1 MGIRNVYW
9 GLIILLSGALLF
21 EWTSEK
27 RSNAI
32 QEHLSYAESFNSSFL
47 SDEYVSIE
55 SEELFLIIAVKTGS
69 IIETRLKKYPVENVP
84 GSLGFRVFG
93 SGQNNAFNY
102 YFKSGFTKS
111 NPVFSVDVIKDNSV
125 RLIDDELGISKL
137 ISFSEAPYEVL
148 VLDSSS
154 NGVEGK
160 SFAGLYRTAG
170 RPLDLK
176 SDALSGGMM
185 NNGSYLGVAISTDS
199 EPYETTK
206 LNQIDEGG
214 IESLSRSGWVAFVQK
229 YFFAALIGSEDFIYN
244 FYALPSEGGL
254 FRMGY
259 TVENPSA
266 VSSVFEHEHRI
277 FVGPKIRKDLM
288 GRADNLELT
297 IEMGWFW
304 FLAQPMVFA
313 MDAINAYV
321 GNWGLTIVIF
331 TLLIKMVFWPITAKS
346 FTSMA
351 AMRKIT
357 PELNEIK
364 QRYKN
369 DNQKI
374 QAETM
379 KLFKEHGANPLGGCL
394 PILIQMP
401 FFIGF
406 FFALRE
412 MVELRHSTFGVW
424 SDLSVPDPYFLFPVA
439 FAVLMTVTQRLNP
452 QPAGMDPTQAQVM
465 KYMPVMFS
473 LFFVVM
479 PAALGLYM
487 VVNTGVQLAQQ
498 AYMYKKSG
506 ALTSG

>member
-1 MGIRNVYW
+1 MGIRNIYW
-9 GLIILLSGALLF
+9 GLIVLLSGALLF

-27 RSNAI
+27 RSDAI
-32 QEHLSYAESFNSSFL
+32 QQHLKYAESFDSSFV
-47 SDEYVSIE
+47 SGEYVKIE
-55 SEELFLIIAVKTGS
+55 SEELFLIVSVKTGS

-93 SGQNNAFNY
+93 QDGAFNY

-111 NPVFSVDVIKDNSV
+111 SPVFAVDVVNSDSV
-125 RLIDDELGISKL
+125 RLVDDELGISKL
-137 ISFSEAPYEVL
+137 ISLSDEPYEIL

-154 NGVEGK
+154 SAIEGK

-199 EPYETTK
+199 KPYETTK
-206 LNQIDEGG
+206 LNQIDESG
-214 IESLSRSGWVAFVQK
+214 IESLSKSGWIAFVQK

-244 FYALPSEGGL
+244 FYALPSEAGL

-259 TVENPSA
+259 TVENPSNA
-266 VSSVFEHEHRI
+266 SSVFEHEHRI

-288 GRADNLELT
+288 GRAENLELT

-313 MDAINAYV
+313 MDAINTYV

-331 TLLIKMVFWPITAKS
+331 TLLIKLVFWPITAKS

-364 QRYKN
+364 QRYKS

-394 PILIQMP
+394 PIFIQMP

-424 SDLSVPDPYFLFPVA
+424 ADLSVPDPYFLFPVT

-473 LFFVVM
+473 LFFVFM

-506 ALTSG
+506 ALSSD

>member
-1 MGIRNVYW
+1 MGIRNIYW
-9 GLIILLSGALLF
+9 GLIVLLSGALLF

-27 RSNAI
+27 RSDAI
-32 QEHLSYAESFNSSFL
+32 QQHLKYAESFDSSFV
-47 SDEYVSIE
+47 SGEYVKIE
-55 SEELFLIIAVKTGS
+55 SEELFLIVSVKTGA

-93 SGQNNAFNY
+93 QDGAFSY

-111 NPVFSVDVIKDNSV
+111 SPVFAVDVINSDSV
-125 RLIDDELGISKL
+125 RLVDDELGISKL
-137 ISFSEAPYEVL
+137 ISLSDEPYEIL

-154 NGVEGK
+154 SAIEGK

-199 EPYETTK
+199 KPYETTK
-206 LNQIDEGG
+206 LNQIDESG
-214 IESLSRSGWVAFVQK
+214 IESLSKSGWIAFVQK

-244 FYALPSEGGL
+244 FYALPSEAGL

-259 TVENPSA
+259 TVENPSNA
-266 VSSVFEHEHRI
+266 SSVFEHEHRI

-288 GRADNLELT
+288 GRAENLELT

-313 MDAINAYV
+313 MDAINTYV

-331 TLLIKMVFWPITAKS
+331 TLLIKLVFWPITAKS

-364 QRYKN
+364 QRYKS

-394 PILIQMP
+394 PIFIQMP

-424 SDLSVPDPYFLFPVA
+424 ADLSVPDPYFLFPVT

-473 LFFVVM
+473 LFFVFM

-506 ALTSG
+506 ALSSD

>member
-27 RSNAI
+27 RSDAI

-47 SDEYVSIE
+47 GDEYVSIE

-111 NPVFSVDVIKDNSV
+111 NPVFSVDVIKYNSV
-125 RLIDDELGISKL
+125 RLIDDGLGISKL
-137 ISFSEAPYEVL
+137 ISFSEVPYEVL

-374 QAETM
+374 QTETM

>member
-1 MGIRNVYW
+1 MGIRNIYW
-9 GLIILLSGALLF
+9 GLIVLLSGALLF

-27 RSNAI
+27 RSDAI
-32 QEHLSYAESFNSSFL
+32 QQHLKYAESFDSSFV
-47 SDEYVSIE
+47 SGEYVKIE
-55 SEELFLIIAVKTGS
+55 SEELFLIVSVKTGS
-69 IIETRLKKYPVENVP
+69 IIETRLKKYPVENVS

-93 SGQNNAFNY
+93 QDGAFNY

-111 NPVFSVDVIKDNSV
+111 SPVFAVDVINSDSV
-125 RLIDDELGISKL
+125 RLVDDELGISKL
-137 ISFSEAPYEVL
+137 ISLSDEPYEIL

-154 NGVEGK
+154 SAIEGK

-199 EPYETTK
+199 KPYETTK
-206 LNQIDEGG
+206 LNQIDESG
-214 IESLSRSGWVAFVQK
+214 IESLSKSGWVAFVQK

-244 FYALPSEGGL
+244 FYALPSEAGL

-259 TVENPSA
+259 TVENPSNA
-266 VSSVFEHEHRI
+266 SLVFEHEHRI

-288 GRADNLELT
+288 GRAENLELT

-313 MDAINAYV
+313 MDAINTYV

-331 TLLIKMVFWPITAKS
+331 TLLIKLVFWPITAKS

-364 QRYKN
+364 QRYKS

-394 PILIQMP
+394 PIFIQMP

-424 SDLSVPDPYFLFPVA
+424 ADLSVPDPYFLFPVT

-473 LFFVVM
+473 LFFVFM

-506 ALTSG
+506 ALSSD

>member
-27 RSNAI
+27 RSYAI

-47 SDEYVSIE
+47 GDEYVSIE

-93 SGQNNAFNY
+93 SGQNSAFNY

-111 NPVFSVDVIKDNSV
+111 NPVFSVDVIQDDSV
-125 RLIDDELGISKL
+125 RLTDDELGISKL

-259 TVENPSA
+259 TVENPPA

>member
-9 GLIILLSGALLF
+9 GLMILLSGALLF

-27 RSNAI
+27 RSDAI
-32 QEHLSYAESFNSSFL
+32 QQHLSYAESFNSSFL
-47 SDEYVSIE
+47 GDEYVSIE

-93 SGQNNAFNY
+93 SAQNNAFNY

-148 VLDSSS
+148 VLDSSL

-266 VSSVFEHEHRI
+266 VSSVFEHEHRV

-288 GRADNLELT
+288 SRADNLELT

-331 TLLIKMVFWPITAKS
+331 TLLIKLVFWPITAKS

-424 SDLSVPDPYFLFPVA
+424 SDLSVPDPYFLFPIA

>member
-47 SDEYVSIE
+47 GDEYVSIE

-69 IIETRLKKYPVENVP
+69 IIETRLKKYPVEDVP

-214 IESLSRSGWVAFVQK
+214 VESLSRSGWVAFVQK

>member
-27 RSNAI
+27 RSDAI

-47 SDEYVSIE
+47 GDEYVSIE

-111 NPVFSVDVIKDNSV
+111 NPVFSVDVIKDDSV
-125 RLIDDELGISKL
+125 RLIDNELGISKL

-148 VLDSSS
+148 VLDSSL

>member
-1 MGIRNVYW
+1 MGIRNIYW
-9 GLIILLSGALLF
+9 GLIVLLSGALLF

-27 RSNAI
+27 RSDAI
-32 QEHLSYAESFNSSFL
+32 QQHLKYAESFDSSFV
-47 SDEYVSIE
+47 SGEYVKIE
-55 SEELFLIIAVKTGS
+55 SEELFLIVSVKTGS

-93 SGQNNAFNY
+93 QDGAFNY

-111 NPVFSVDVIKDNSV
+111 SPVFAVDVINSDSV
-125 RLIDDELGISKL
+125 RLVDDELGISKL
-137 ISFSEAPYEVL
+137 ISLSDEPYEIL

-154 NGVEGK
+154 SAIEGK

-199 EPYETTK
+199 KPYETTK
-206 LNQIDEGG
+206 LNQIDESG
-214 IESLSRSGWVAFVQK
+214 IESLSKSGWIAFVQK

-244 FYALPSEGGL
+244 FYALPSEAGL

-259 TVENPSA
+259 TVENPSNA
-266 VSSVFEHEHRI
+266 SSVFEHEHRI

-288 GRADNLELT
+288 GRAENLELT

-313 MDAINAYV
+313 MDAINTYV

-331 TLLIKMVFWPITAKS
+331 TLLIKLVFWPITAKS

-364 QRYKN
+364 QRYKS

-394 PILIQMP
+394 PIFIQMP

-412 MVELRHSTFGVW
+412 MVELRHSAFGVW
-424 SDLSVPDPYFLFPVA
+424 ADLSVPDPYFLFPVV

-473 LFFVVM
+473 LFFVFM

-506 ALTSG
+506 ALSSD

>member
-27 RSNAI
+27 RSDAI

-47 SDEYVSIE
+47 GDEYVSIE

-331 TLLIKMVFWPITAKS
+331 TLLIKMVFWPVTAKS

>member
-27 RSNAI
+27 RSDAI

-47 SDEYVSIE
+47 GDEYVSIE

-206 LNQIDEGG
+206 LNQIDESG

>member
-47 SDEYVSIE
+47 GDEYVSIE

-69 IIETRLKKYPVENVP
+69 IIETRLKKYPVEDVP

>member
-1 MGIRNVYW
+1 MGIRNIYW
-9 GLIILLSGALLF
+9 GLIVLLSGALLF

-27 RSNAI
+27 RSDAI
-32 QEHLSYAESFNSSFL
+32 QQHLKYAESFDSSFV
-47 SDEYVSIE
+47 SGEYVKIE
-55 SEELFLIIAVKTGS
+55 SEELFLIVSVKTGT

-93 SGQNNAFNY
+93 QDGAFNY

-111 NPVFSVDVIKDNSV
+111 SPVFAVDVINSDSV
-125 RLIDDELGISKL
+125 RLVDDELGISKL
-137 ISFSEAPYEVL
+137 ISLSDEPYEIL

-154 NGVEGK
+154 SAIEGK

-199 EPYETTK
+199 KPYETTK
-206 LNQIDEGG
+206 LNQIDESG
-214 IESLSRSGWVAFVQK
+214 IESLSKSGWIAFVQK

-244 FYALPSEGGL
+244 FYALPSEAGL

-259 TVENPSA
+259 TVENPSNA
-266 VSSVFEHEHRI
+266 SSVFEHEHRI

-288 GRADNLELT
+288 GRAENLELT

-313 MDAINAYV
+313 MDAINTYV

-331 TLLIKMVFWPITAKS
+331 TLLIKLVFWPITAKS

-364 QRYKN
+364 QRYKS

-394 PILIQMP
+394 PIFIQMP

-424 SDLSVPDPYFLFPVA
+424 ADLSVPDPYFLFPVA
-439 FAVLMTVTQRLNP
+439 FAVLMTITQRLNP

-473 LFFVVM
+473 VFFLFF
-479 PAALGLYM
+479 PAALCLYT

-498 AYMYKKSG
+498 SYLYKQQG
-506 ALTSG
+506 ALGSG

>member
-27 RSNAI
+27 RSDAI

-47 SDEYVSIE
+47 GDEYVSIE

-125 RLIDDELGISKL
+125 RLIDDELGISKF

-259 TVENPSA
+259 TVENPPA

>member
-47 SDEYVSIE
+47 GDEYVSIE

-125 RLIDDELGISKL
+125 RLIDDELGMSKL

>member
-1 MGIRNVYW
+1 MGIRNIYW
-9 GLIILLSGALLF
+9 GLIVLLSGALLF

-27 RSNAI
+27 RSDAI
-32 QEHLSYAESFNSSFL
+32 QQHLNYAESFESSFV
-47 SDEYVSIE
+47 SGEYVKIE
-55 SEELFLIIAVKTGS
+55 NKELFLIISVKTGS

-93 SGQNNAFNY
+93 QDGAFNY

-111 NPVFSVDVIKDNSV
+111 SPVFAVDVINSDSV
-125 RLIDDELGISKL
+125 RLVDDELGISKL
-137 ISFSEAPYEVL
+137 ISLSDDPYEIL

-154 NGVEGK
+154 SAIEGK

-199 EPYETTK
+199 KPYETTK

-214 IESLSRSGWVAFVQK
+214 IESLSKSGWIAFVQK

-244 FYALPSEGGL
+244 FYALPSEAGL

-259 TVENPSA
+259 TVENPSSA
-266 VSSVFEHEHRI
+266 SSVFEHEHRI

-288 GRADNLELT
+288 GRAENLELT

-313 MDAINAYV
+313 MDAINTYV

-331 TLLIKMVFWPITAKS
+331 TLLIKLVFWPITAKS

-364 QRYKN
+364 QRYKS

-374 QAETM
+374 QSETM

-394 PILIQMP
+394 PIFIQMP

-412 MVELRHSTFGVW
+412 MVELRHSSFGVW
-424 SDLSVPDPYFLFPVA
+424 ADLSVPDPYFLFPVA

-473 LFFVVM
+473 LFFVFM

-506 ALTSG
+506 ALSSD

>member
-47 SDEYVSIE
+47 GDEYVSIE

-487 VVNTGVQLAQQ
+487 VVNTGVQ
-498 AYMYKKSG
+498 
-506 ALTSG
+506 

>member
-27 RSNAI
+27 RSDAI

-47 SDEYVSIE
+47 GDEYVSIE

-93 SGQNNAFNY
+93 SGQSSTFNY

-111 NPVFSVDVIKDNSV
+111 NPVFSVDVIQDDSV
-125 RLIDDELGISKL
+125 RLTDDELGISKL

-148 VLDSSS
+148 VLDSSL
-154 NGVEGK
+154 NEVEGK

-259 TVENPSA
+259 TVESPSA

-313 MDAINAYV
+313 MDAINQYV
-321 GNWGLTIVIF
+321 GNWGLTIIIF
-331 TLLIKMVFWPITAKS
+331 TLLIKLVFWPITAKS

-506 ALTSG
+506 ALTSS

>member
-1 MGIRNVYW
+1 MGIRNIYW
-9 GLIILLSGALLF
+9 GLIVLLSGALLF

-27 RSNAI
+27 RSDAI
-32 QEHLSYAESFNSSFL
+32 QQHLKYAESFDSSFV
-47 SDEYVSIE
+47 SGEYVKIE
-55 SEELFLIIAVKTGS
+55 SEELFLIVSVKTGS

-93 SGQNNAFNY
+93 EDGAFSY

-111 NPVFSVDVIKDNSV
+111 SPVFAVDVINSDSV
-125 RLIDDELGISKL
+125 RLVDNELGISKL
-137 ISFSEAPYEVL
+137 ISLSDEPYEVL

-154 NGVEGK
+154 SAIEGK

-199 EPYETTK
+199 KPYETTK
-206 LNQIDEGG
+206 LNQIDESG
-214 IESLSRSGWVAFVQK
+214 IESLSKSGWIAFVQK

-244 FYALPSEGGL
+244 FYALPSEAGL

-259 TVENPSA
+259 TVENPSNA
-266 VSSVFEHEHRI
+266 SSVFEHEHRI

-288 GRADNLELT
+288 GRAENLELT

-313 MDAINAYV
+313 MDAINTYV

-331 TLLIKMVFWPITAKS
+331 TLLIKLVFWPITAKS

-364 QRYKN
+364 QRYKS

-394 PILIQMP
+394 PIFIQMP

-424 SDLSVPDPYFLFPVA
+424 ADLSVPDPYFLFPVV
-439 FAVLMTVTQRLNP
+439 FAVLMTVTQKLNP

-473 LFFVVM
+473 LFFVFM

-506 ALTSG
+506 ALSSD

>member
-27 RSNAI
+27 RSDAI

-47 SDEYVSIE
+47 GDEYVSIE

>member
-27 RSNAI
+27 RSDAI

-47 SDEYVSIE
+47 GDEYVSIE

-259 TVENPSA
+259 TVENPPA

>member
-27 RSNAI
+27 RSDAI

-47 SDEYVSIE
+47 GDEYVSIE

-111 NPVFSVDVIKDNSV
+111 NPVFSVDVIKDDSV
-125 RLIDDELGISKL
+125 RLIDNELGISKL

>member
-27 RSNAI
+27 RSDAI
-32 QEHLSYAESFNSSFL
+32 QEHLSYAESFSSSFL
-47 SDEYVSIE
+47 GDEYVSIE

>member
-27 RSNAI
+27 RSDAI

-47 SDEYVSIE
+47 GDEYVSIE

-148 VLDSSS
+148 VLDSSL

-364 QRYKN
+364 KSEDFELVSDSPLAICCFRFNGGLNNEYEVLKLN
-369 DNQKI
+369 EKLIPALESDGRIFITGTKLKGKLVLRACLNNHRKSI
-374 QAETM
+374 ESTKYLIET
-379 KLFKEHGANPLGGCL
+379 
-394 PILIQMP
+394 I
-401 FFIGF
+401 
-406 FFALRE
+406 RE
-412 MVELRHSTFGVW
+412 VG
-424 SDLSVPDPYFLFPVA
+424 
-439 FAVLMTVTQRLNP
+439 
-452 QPAGMDPTQAQVM
+452 
-465 KYMPVMFS
+465 
-473 LFFVVM
+473 
-479 PAALGLYM
+479 LGL
-487 VVNTGVQLAQQ
+487 L
-498 AYMYKKSG
+498 K
-506 ALTSG
+506 

>member
-9 GLIILLSGALLF
+9 GLMILLSGALLF

-27 RSNAI
+27 RSDAI
-32 QEHLSYAESFNSSFL
+32 QQHLSYAESFNSSFL
-47 SDEYVSIE
+47 GDEYVSIE

-93 SGQNNAFNY
+93 SAQNNAFNY

-148 VLDSSS
+148 VLDSSL

-266 VSSVFEHEHRI
+266 VSSVFEHEHRV

-288 GRADNLELT
+288 SRADNLELT

-331 TLLIKMVFWPITAKS
+331 TLLIKLVFWPITAKS

>member
-47 SDEYVSIE
+47 GDEYVSIE

>member
-27 RSNAI
+27 RSDAI

-47 SDEYVSIE
+47 GDEYVSIE
-55 SEELFLIIAVKTGS
+55 SEELFVIIAVKTGS

-93 SGQNNAFNY
+93 SGQSNAFNY

-111 NPVFSVDVIKDNSV
+111 NPVFSVDVIKDDSV
-125 RLIDDELGISKL
+125 RLIDNELGISKL

-148 VLDSSS
+148 VLDSSL

>member
-27 RSNAI
+27 RSDAI

-47 SDEYVSIE
+47 GDEYVSIE

-313 MDAINAYV
+313 MDAINQYV

-331 TLLIKMVFWPITAKS
+331 TLLIKLVFWPITAKS

>member
-1 MGIRNVYW
+1 MGIRNIYW
-9 GLIILLSGALLF
+9 GLIVLLSGALLF

-27 RSNAI
+27 RSDAI
-32 QEHLSYAESFNSSFL
+32 QQHLKYAESFDSSFV
-47 SDEYVSIE
+47 SGEYVKIE
-55 SEELFLIIAVKTGS
+55 SEELFLIVSVKTGS

-93 SGQNNAFNY
+93 QDGAFNY

-111 NPVFSVDVIKDNSV
+111 SPVFAVDVINGDSV
-125 RLIDDELGISKL
+125 RLVDDELGISKL
-137 ISFSEAPYEVL
+137 ISLSDEPYEIL

-154 NGVEGK
+154 RAIEGK

-199 EPYETTK
+199 KPYETTK
-206 LNQIDEGG
+206 LNQIDESG
-214 IESLSRSGWVAFVQK
+214 IESLSKSGWIAFVQK

-244 FYALPSEGGL
+244 FYALPSEAGL

-259 TVENPSA
+259 TVENPSNA
-266 VSSVFEHEHRI
+266 SSVFEHEHRI

-288 GRADNLELT
+288 GRAENLELT

-313 MDAINAYV
+313 MDAINTYV

-331 TLLIKMVFWPITAKS
+331 TLLIKLVFWPITAKS

-364 QRYKN
+364 QRYKS

-394 PILIQMP
+394 PIFIQMP

-424 SDLSVPDPYFLFPVA
+424 ADLSVPDPYFLFPVA

-473 LFFVVM
+473 LFFVFM

-506 ALTSG
+506 ALSSD